1 MKVNANY
8 CIHRK
13 SELANCSKFSDN
25 QIFKLSEDVMETRL
39 PLYKKLLVMYR
50 IEPGCL
56 GPQGTDYVEEFCVFA
71 KKRLK
76 DKHGHCLR
84 WTIKP
89 RYDKALPELEFQI
102 KNGVVSRDNAA
113 KYMDS
118 FNIDI
123 DAFEE
128 ELEESLADLVDA
140 FFER

>member
-1 MKVNANY
+1 MYANY

-13 SELANCSKFSDN
+13 SELANCSKFCDN
-25 QIFKLSEDVMETRL
+25 QIFKLFEDMMETRL

-89 RYDKALPELEFQI
+89 RYDKTLPELEFQI

>member
-1 MKVNANY
+1 MYANY

-13 SELANCSKFSDN
+13 SELENCSKFSDN
-25 QIFKLSEDVMETRL
+25 QIFKLFEDMMETRL

-89 RYDKALPELEFQI
+89 RYDKTLPELEFQI

>member
-1 MKVNANY
+1 MNANY

>member
-1 MKVNANY
+1 MYANY

-13 SELANCSKFSDN
+13 SELAKFSKFSDN
-25 QIFKLSEDVMETRL
+25 QVFKLNEDVMETRL

-89 RYDKALPELEFQI
+89 RYDKTLPELEFQI

>member
-1 MKVNANY
+1 
-8 CIHRK
+8 
-13 SELANCSKFSDN
+13 
-25 QIFKLSEDVMETRL
+25 METRL

-56 GPQGTDYVEEFCVFA
+56 GPQGADYVEEFCVFA
-71 KKRLK
+71 KKKLK
-76 DKHGHCLR
+76 DNNGHCLR

-89 RYDKALPELEFQI
+89 RYDKTLPELEFQI
-102 KNGVVSRDNAA
+102 KNAVLSRDNAA

-118 FNIDI
+118 FDIDI

>member
-1 MKVNANY
+1 MYANY

-25 QIFKLSEDVMETRL
+25 QIFKLFEDMMETRL

-56 GPQGTDYVEEFCVFA
+56 GPQGADYVEEFCVFA
-71 KKRLK
+71 KKKLK
-76 DKHGHCLR
+76 DNHGHCLR

-89 RYDKALPELEFQI
+89 RYDKTMPELEFQI
-102 KNGVVSRDNAA
+102 KNAVLSRDNAA

-118 FNIDI
+118 FGIDI

>member
-1 MKVNANY
+1 MNANY

-13 SELANCSKFSDN
+13 SKLANCSKFSDN

-89 RYDKALPELEFQI
+89 RYDKTLPELEFQI